1 MTVTHASAPPIDLP
15 SLEVAAVRASTED
28 TTPTVSGFWGRV
40 AGTFVSN
47 VYLVVVGLVGAVLTA
62 RVLGPE
68 GRGIFAVLVT
78 VATIGVQLGN
88 FGTHTA
94 NTYHI
99 AADRRLLPALLSNS
113 IVLGLGLGTLV
124 AAVLHALIAIQPD
137 LLPAGIRPLLTW
149 ATAAVPFGI
158 VLLLVQHLFLGLN
171 DIRRYNGLQ
180 VVQSTATLLL
190 MVSLAIV
197 GLGSALNF
205 FIISFV
211 VIAASAVAG
220 TAMLL
225 RRSGR
230 FSMPDLGLLGRTSI
244 YGFRVYLA
252 TLFAFLALHFDLL
265 MVARM
270 LGSEAAGH
278 YSIAA
283 RMAEMIYLL
292 PAVAGTM
299 LFATV
304 SSRSA
309 GRWAFTRQ
317 TAGTIA
323 LLLVPLVVLAAIVAR
338 PVTTLLFGPSF
349 AAAVPAFL
357 WLLPGVY
364 FLGVNTIFMQ
374 YFAGTGMPIFAIASP
389 AAAAI
394 LNVALNLYLLPRAGI
409 IGAAIASTAAY
420 ALMLCASLVYVR
432 RTEGRDLPNPGPG
445 AGEAARPSS
454 DDGVQPAPQNIYG
467 HNKRIEWIL
476 PRLERDDT
484 IIELGCGTGYM
495 LCYPLAKLGYDV
507 YGVDI
512 DAASI
517 AVGQEIF
524 TSAGLDPERL
534 QARPLDTFEGTADVI
549 IASEV
554 LEHIADD
561 SLPGILAAV
570 RSKLR
575 PGGRLIVTVPN
586 GYGWFELEQFAWQR
600 LRLGWI
606 VEKLRIAWLILA
618 VKTQLLG
625 RGFDARHPSTL
636 DASPHV
642 QRFTV
647 RTIRDLLERHG
658 FAVEKVTGSV
668 LFAGPFSHLLF
679 TGIGPIMS
687 ANCWLG
693 DRLPRFSSG
702 FYVSCRSEPA

>member
-1 MTVTHASAPPIDLP
+1 MTVTPVSAPPVDVP
-15 SLEVAAVRASTED
+15 SLEPAVLRASPED
-28 TTPTVSGFWGRV
+28 ITPADGFWGRV
-40 AGTFVSN
+40 AGTFISN
-47 VYLVVVGLVGAVLTA
+47 VYLVVVGMVGAVLTA

-113 IVLGLGLGTLV
+113 LVLGLGLGTLV

-137 LLPAGIRPLLTW
+137 LLPAGIRPLLMW

-158 VLLLVQHLFLGLN
+158 VLLLLQHLFLGLN

-225 RRSGR
+225 RRSGH
-230 FSMPDLGLLGRTSI
+230 FSMPDLRLLRRTST

-252 TLFAFLALHFDLL
+252 TLFAFLVLHFDLL

-270 LGSEAAGH
+270 LGAEAAGH

-292 PAVAGTM
+292 PSVAGTM

-304 SSRSA
+304 SGRSA
-309 GRWAFTRQ
+309 GRWTFTRQ

-323 LLLVPLVVLAAIVAR
+323 LLLVPLVGLAAIVAR
-338 PVTTLLFGPSF
+338 PVTALLFGSSF

-389 AAAAI
+389 AAAAVVNI
-394 LNVALNLYLLPRAGI
+394 GLNLYLLPLAGI
-409 IGAAIASTAAY
+409 VGAAIASSVAY

-432 RTEGRDLPNPGPG
+432 RVKERDIRERGGDTVRPASEG
-445 AGEAARPSS
+445 A
-454 DDGVQPAPQNIYG
+454 VMPAPQNIYG
-467 HNKRIEWIL
+467 HNKRLEWIL
-476 PRLERDDT
+476 PRLERGDR

-495 LCYPLAKLGYDV
+495 LSFPLAKRGYDV
-507 YGVDI
+507 HGVDI

-517 AVGQEIF
+517 AVGQAIF
-524 TSAGLDPERL
+524 RSAGLDPERL
-534 QARPLDTFEGTADVI
+534 QARPLETFEGIADVI

-554 LEHIADD
+554 LEHISDD
-561 SLPGILAAV
+561 SLPDILAAV
-570 RSKLR
+570 RRKLR
-575 PGGRLIVTVPN
+575 PGGTLIVTVPN

-600 LRLGWI
+600 LRLGWA
-606 VEKLRIAWLILA
+606 VEKLRIAWMILA
-618 VKTQLLG
+618 VKTRFLG

-642 QRFTV
+642 QRFTM
-647 RTIRDLLERHG
+647 RTIRALLERNG
-658 FAVEKVTGSV
+658 FVIEQVTGSV
-668 LFAGPFSHLLF
+668 FLAGPFSHLLF

-693 DRLPRFSSG
+693 DRLPRFASA
-702 FYVSCRSEPA
+702 FYVSCRREAK